1 MTETTRLAMP
11 LIAEAQAQ
19 KHITHN
25 EALLKLDVLVQMAVV
40 DRDQTTP
47 PPAPEE
53 GQAWIVAAGAADDWA
68 GHDGE
73 VAAWQGGAWR
83 FFAPRAGW
91 VAWVMDEGRLL
102 IHDGTAW
109 AALDAATLGG
119 RPASDYVTAGALAT
133 ATVGDADTVDGRH
146 ASEFALLSGA
156 TFTGGVT
163 AAGFTGDGGGLTNV
177 NADYLGGQSPDA
189 YARLSG
195 ASFTG
200 EVSAAAFTGD
210 GSGLTN
216 VDAAT
221 LGGHPASD
229 FATQADLATV
239 SASGGDADTV
249 DGHHADEFALLS
261 GAEFTGRVRAPSI
274 YVGRPELY
282 RDIGAGS
289 ASLEMGGWAGSWVC
303 NVQDGTGR
311 VSYRWNATSG
321 PQPKFVV
328 DGDRAVEWDLDGWG
342 GFGLTIRESGINTG
356 AGSSVSFV
364 TLLSVGRGGIKGFVP
379 FILPSRGVAS
389 LPDAA
394 RAGAGALL
402 FVPDESGGPTVAFS
416 DGTAWRRMGDQAIV
430 S

>member
-1 MTETTRLAMP
+1 MTETTKLALP

-40 DRDQTTP
+40 DRDQATP
-47 PPAPEE
+47 PAAPEE
-53 GQAWIVAAGAADDWA
+53 GQAWIVATGAADDWA

-73 VAAWQGGAWR
+73 VAAWQGGTWR
-83 FFAPRAGW
+83 FYAPSAGW

-133 ATVGDADTVDGRH
+133 ATVGDADTVDGHH

-163 AAGFTGDGGGLTNV
+163 
-177 NADYLGGQSPDA
+177 
-189 YARLSG
+189 
-195 ASFTG
+195 
-200 EVSAAAFTGD
+200 AAAFTGD

-249 DGHHADEFALLS
+249 DGHHADEFAPLA

-274 YVGRPELY
+274 YAGRPELY
-282 RDIGAGS
+282 RDVGAGS

-416 DGTAWRRMGDQAIV
+416 DGTAWRRMGDRAIV